1 VTADPENIY
10 AFRAHDISG
19 VERALADWRGK
30 VLLVV
35 NTASACGFTPQ
46 YAELEQLH
54 RDYREQGL
62 AVLGF
67 PCNQFGGQEPG
78 DGETI
83 ARFCSTRYEVDF
95 PLFAKVEVNGPG
107 AHPLWRWLTREAG
120 GLLGTRAIKWN
131 FTKFLVGR
139 DGRVR
144 SRHAPGVRPEALR
157 PRIERLLA
165 EPAPR
170 QGISAA

>member
-1 VTADPENIY
+1 MTADPENIY

-131 FTKFLVGR
+131 FTKFLVDSEGTVVKRYAPSVVPDDIEADIRELIGR
-139 DGRVR
+139 
-144 SRHAPGVRPEALR
+144 
-157 PRIERLLA
+157 
-165 EPAPR
+165 
-170 QGISAA
+170 